1 MPSPRRIASALVV
14 CVAALA
20 LAAAGCGGDDAAVE
34 ETTDVPT
41 VETDTQG
48 PAETETDV
56 ETSPGTGGDSAP
68 APGQGTLE
76 LDDGRT
82 YSIAIGECTFQPS
95 GTIEVSGT
103 TDDGSTFEMLQFHLG
118 DEWSRTNVSIERAN
132 GDQIYVMVS
141 SATPDGEP
149 AEVERKTI
157 TWQQVFQE
165 LDSSANSVV
174 YSGSGTL
181 RLTCP

>member
-1 MPSPRRIASALVV
+1 MPSSTRIATALVV
-14 CVAALA
+14 GVAALA

-41 VETDTQG
+41 LETDTQAPE
-48 PAETETDV
+48 PAETA
-56 ETSPGTGGDSAP
+56 TSSATGGGAAP
-68 APGQGTLE
+68 APGQGTLA

-82 YSIAIGECTFQPS
+82 YSIAVGECTFQPS

-103 TDDGSTFEMLQFHLG
+103 TDEGSAFTMTQFHLG
-118 DEWSRTNVSIERAN
+118 GEWSRTDASIELAN
-132 GDQIYVMVS
+132 GDRIYVMVS

-149 AEVERKTI
+149 AEVEGKTI
-157 TWQQVFQE
+157 AWEQVFQE
-165 LDSSANSVV
+165 LDASANSIV

-181 RLTCP
+181 RLSCP